1 MDGARPAHPHATTE
15 LKSLPLLLYYAQTDL
30 FAILMLLILLLN
42 MRRVSD
48 LKSQPA
54 RVFSLLVWSIILNIA
69 ADFAAHALDG
79 FQSAAAIQA
88 AVVLLFML
96 NPVTAYLWFLYTDY
110 YLFGSEE
117 RLRKLALPAA
127 APLADNAV
135 FALLN
140 PWTGLMFTLDEGNA
154 FHNGKFIIVLYAS
167 IYIYLLAA
175 MVQLIHNR
183 KKLAKG
189 ELLPMLLYALPPF
202 AGSLVQANYYKVLL
216 IWPLTAL
223 SLLVIYTFVQSKT
236 IHTDHLT
243 NLFNRR
249 EFDKRLAELADKK
262 HTDNL
267 LAGIVLDIDNFK
279 QINDRYGH
287 KAGDSALRAFCAVM
301 RDSFRQYDFVAR
313 TGGDEFAVI
322 LELKTATQ
330 LDRIIR
336 RLQANVDAFNKTGTL
351 PFPLSV
357 STGSGL
363 YDPSTVSSPAV
374 FFEMLDAR
382 MYENKKKKKQEG

>member
-1 MDGARPAHPHATTE
+1 M
-15 LKSLPLLLYYAQTDL
+15 PLLLYYAQTDI
-30 FAILMLLILLLN
+30 FAILVLMIVLLN
-42 MRRVSD
+42 MRRFSN
-48 LKSQPA
+48 LKSQPQ
-54 RVFSLLVWSIILNIA
+54 RLFSLLALSIIVNIV
-69 ADFAAHALDG
+69 ADFLAHILDG
-79 FQSAAAIQA
+79 GPSPAGLQA
-88 AVVLLFML
+88 AVVLLFIL

-117 RLRKLALPAA
+117 RLGKLMLPAA
-127 APLADNAV
+127 APLAVNTIL
-135 FALLN
+135 ALLN
-140 PWTGLMFTLDEGNA
+140 PWTGLMFTLDGDDT
-154 FHNGKFIIVLYAS
+154 FHNGKFIIILYTV
-167 IYIYLLAA
+167 IYLYMFAA
-175 MVQLIHNR
+175 MVQLIRNR

-189 ELLPMLLYALPPF
+189 ELVPMLLYALPPF
-202 AGSLVQANYYKVLL
+202 LGSLVQAYYYQVLL

-223 SLLVIYTFVQSKT
+223 SLLVIYIFVQSKT

-243 NLFNRR
+243 KLFNRR
-249 EFDKRLAELADKK
+249 EFDKRLFELTDKK
-262 HTDNL
+262 HSDIL
-267 LAGIVLDIDNFK
+267 LAGIVMDIDNFK

-287 KAGDSALRAFCAVM
+287 KAGDSALRAFSTLVNE
-301 RDSFRQYDFVAR
+301 SFRQDDFIAR
-313 TGGDEFAVI
+313 TCGDQFAVI

-330 LDRIIR
+330 LDRILR
-336 RLQANVDAFNKTGTL
+336 RLQTNINTFNRSGAL

>member
-1 MDGARPAHPHATTE
+1 LTD
-15 LKSLPLLLYYAQTDL
+15 LLYYAQIDI
-30 FAILMLLILLLN
+30 FAILILMIVLLN
-42 MRRVSD
+42 MRRFSD
-48 LKSQPA
+48 LRSQPQ
-54 RVFSLLVWSIILNIA
+54 RLFSLLALSIIVNIV
-69 ADFAAHALDG
+69 ADFLAHILDG
-79 FQSAAAIQA
+79 SSSAAGLEAT
-88 AVVLLFML
+88 VVLLFIL

-110 YLFGSEE
+110 YLFGDEQ
-117 RLRKLALPAA
+117 RLKKLMLPAA
-127 APLADNAV
+127 APLAVNAV
-135 FALLN
+135 FALVN
-140 PWTGLMFTLDEGNA
+140 PLTGWMFTLDEDNT
-154 FHNGKFIIVLYAS
+154 FHNGKLVFILYS
-167 IYIYLLAA
+167 VIYVYMAAAAYQLLRS
-175 MVQLIHNR
+175 R

-202 AGSLVQANYYKVLL
+202 LGSLVQAYYYRVLL

-249 EFDKRLAELADKK
+249 EFDKRLMELTAKK
-262 HTDNL
+262 HSDIL
-267 LAGIVLDIDNFK
+267 LAGIVMDVDNFK

-287 KAGDSALRAFCAVM
+287 KAGDSALRAFCSVM
-301 RDSFRQYDFVAR
+301 RDSFRQDDFIAR

-330 LDRIIR
+330 LDRILR
-336 RLQANVDAFNKTGTL
+336 RLQANINAFNRSGAL

-363 YDPSTVSSPAV
+363 FDPSTVSSPAV

-382 MYENKKKKKQEG
+382 MYENKKKKKLDG